1 MKRILTRESY
11 LRELN
16 LKYYNK
22 YTGVEPINEEAPFA
36 NDAPWGDTL
45 IGRLINS
52 FARKGKIAFNKRR
65 ISGLVSRFKSIFDEM
80 LETGNIEIS
89 NEDIRFLKISNLLGE
104 LERQVRDEEDVDI
117 LILTTTDLIDLV
129 NSYEFEFQE
138 EMLESLN
145 DFLEYLKGLKK
156 GDPGDSSTDTESD
169 TDTSNPSEIFYKQSK
184 LFLQSVLD
192 LHMMIKQ
199 NVVRFSGTQSSNAN
213 VGTNFDISKF
223 NEIKSKYEKAQQKD
237 KLSLLK
243 QLVQMCN
250 NGLNIFKAKKDTAN
264 INLFTKYLNEY
275 SRLLKK
281 LSIQVGKEYFYTNKS
296 GEKKKVK
303 VVSLTHDTEVGK
315 DKNWLTQ
322 DDVKKTTLAKDTISV
337 IYKDKNGKYTSGSPG
352 MAVNFDGLSPVKESL
367 LLEGEANITQVE
379 THSKNAWK
387 KVVNA
392 YNQSKVSS
400 FVPQIEELL
409 KISIKDGKDKFLQ
422 SKKDIISICKQTVLN
437 KATVGKPIS
446 FDDLIKEAVNVN
458 DISKS
463 ISLFGRILLSYKEDM
478 GLTGGYGS
486 AISPLKSFIN
496 SFTELEKTLPKIK
509 SESNKEEV
517 RESISKYDNFIL
529 LREKN
534 EYSSQ
539 ITEKFDE
546 IFTED
551 IQKYFTINEEKVSD
565 FNDRVKKRESMV
577 FTDADPIIEIVRLF
591 NRAWRIH
598 TPGVI
603 PSGRTGGKV
612 SNSVFREYEDLG
624 DRGGT
629 PDAPGSGPY
638 RNIELYEAWFEAV
651 QDILSD
657 TKYRPIFS
665 DEVVFKFKNI
675 ETGEDGDSIP
685 KAGKILLKFI
695 NELLSDTKMYK
706 EGAMNKF
713 IQEYFDLDSKKV
725 PKTYPGFS
733 NDGENNSETSSG
745 IKTTEVVFKKLEQVR
760 SLDYSAA
767 NNLWKLFTE
776 RNKDDF
782 KNLAFRLKT
791 KNGDKIIS
799 YYCVYQQTSENYPI
813 IIFRSDSFPFD
824 LTKASSRDI
833 SRNIERSRPTYLA
846 SLPKSGGFLKN
857 NNKSL
862 FRYVDLEDPGESKVN
877 NSSGDNRVEFEIQE
891 IEILCIKE
899 SGEPYLDLDNYLS
912 ILKTGITRGY
922 NAALNTIKKY

>member
-45 IGRLINS
+45 VGRLINS

-80 LETGNIEIS
+80 LETGNVDIS
-89 NEDIRFLKISNLLGE
+89 EEDIKFLKTSNLLGE
-104 LERQVRDEEDVDI
+104 LERQVREEEDVDV
-117 LILTTTDLIDLV
+117 LISTTTDLIDLV
-129 NSYEFEFQE
+129 TSYKFEFQE
-138 EMLESLN
+138 EMLKALN

-156 GDPGDSSTDTESD
+156 TESDDESTDTD
-169 TDTSNPSEIFYKQSK
+169 TDTDTENPSEIFYKQSK

-199 NVVRFSGTQSSNAN
+199 NVVRFNSGTQSSNDN

-237 KLSLLK
+237 KLALLK

-250 NGLNIFKAKKDTAN
+250 TGLNTFKVKKDTAN
-264 INLFTKYLNEY
+264 INLFTKYLNDY

-281 LSIQVGKEYFYTNKS
+281 LSIQVGKEYIYTNKS

-303 VVSLTHDTEVGK
+303 VISVTHDTEVGK
-315 DKNWLTQ
+315 DKIWLTQ
-322 DDVKKTTLAKDTISV
+322 DDIKKATLAKDTISV
-337 IYKDKNGKYTSGSPG
+337 IYQDKNGKYTSGSPEI
-352 MAVNFDGLSPVKESL
+352 AVNFDGLSTVKESL

-409 KISIKDGKDKFLQ
+409 KTSIKDGKDKFLQ
-422 SKKDIISICKQTVLN
+422 SKKDIIAICKQSVLN
-437 KATVGKPIS
+437 KSTVGKPIS
-446 FDDLIKEAVNVN
+446 FDDLIKEAVNIN
-458 DISKS
+458 DVSKS
-463 ISLFGRILLSYKEDM
+463 ISLFGRVLLSYKEDM

-517 RESISKYDNFIL
+517 KESISKYDSFIL
-529 LREKN
+529 LREKK
-534 EYSSQ
+534 YSSQ

-546 IFTED
+546 VFSED
-551 IQKYFTINEEKVSD
+551 IQNYFTINEEKVSD
-565 FNDRVKKRESMV
+565 FNGRVKKRESMV

-629 PDAPGSGPY
+629 PDQPGSGPY

-665 DEVVFKFKNI
+665 EDVVFQFKNI

-685 KAGKILLKFI
+685 KAGKILLKFV

-706 EGAMNKF
+706 AGAMNKF
-713 IQEYFDLDSKKV
+713 IQEYFNLDSKV
-725 PKTYPGFS
+725 STTLTGFS
-733 NDGENNSETSSG
+733 NDNKDNDKTSSE

-760 SLDYSAA
+760 SLDFAG
-767 NNLWKLFTE
+767 NNLWKIFIE
-776 RNKDDF
+776 RKDDF
-782 KNLAFRLKT
+782 KNLAFRLKV
-791 KNGDKIIS
+791 KNGDTTSS
-799 YYCVYQQTSENYPI
+799 YYCVYKQTAENYPI
-813 IIFRSDSFPFD
+813 IIFRSDAFPFD
-824 LTKASSRDI
+824 ITKVSSRDI
-833 SRNIERSRPTYLA
+833 TRNINRSIKTNLA
-846 SLPKSGGFLKN
+846 SLPKSGGILKKGN
-857 NNKSL
+857 NSL
-862 FRYVDLEDPGESKVN
+862 FRYVDLSDPGESKVN
-877 NSSGDNRVEFEIQE
+877 NSSGNNRVEFEVQE

-912 ILKTGITRGY
+912 ILKTDITSGY
-922 NAALNTIKKY
+922 NTALNTVKKY

>member
-22 YTGVEPINEEAPFA
+22 YTGVDPINEEAPFA

-65 ISGLVSRFKSIFDEM
+65 ISGLVSRLKAIFDEM
-80 LETGNIEIS
+80 LETGNIDIS
-89 NEDIRFLKISNLLGE
+89 DEDIKFLKTSSLLGV
-104 LERQVRDEEDVDI
+104 LERQVREEEDVDV
-117 LILTTTDLIDLV
+117 LISTTTDLIDLV
-129 NSYEFEFQE
+129 SSYDFEFQE
-138 EMLESLN
+138 EMLKSLN

-156 GDPGDSSTDTESD
+156 DEPSEPSTDNE
-169 TDTSNPSEIFYKQSK
+169 NPSEIFYKQSK

-199 NVVRFSGTQSSNAN
+199 NVVRFSSGDGTQ

-223 NEIKSKYEKAQQKD
+223 NEIKSKYERAQQKD
-237 KLSLLK
+237 KLALLK

-250 NGLNIFKAKKDTAN
+250 TGLNTFKAKKDTAN
-264 INLFTKYLNEY
+264 INLFTKYLNDY

-281 LSIQVGKEYFYTNKS
+281 LSIQVGKEYIYTNKS

-303 VVSLTHDTEVGK
+303 VISVTHDTEVGK
-315 DKNWLTQ
+315 DKKWLTQ
-322 DDVKKTTLAKDTISV
+322 DDIKKTTLAKDTISV
-337 IYKDKNGKYTSGSPG
+337 IYQDKNGKYTSGSPG
-352 MAVNFDGLSPVKESL
+352 VAVNFDGLSPVKESL

-387 KVVNA
+387 KVITA
-392 YNQSKVSS
+392 YNQSKIAS

-409 KISIKDGKDKFLQ
+409 KTSIKDGKDKFLQ
-422 SKKDIISICKQTVLN
+422 SKKDIIAICKQSVLN
-437 KATVGKPIS
+437 KSTVGKPIS
-446 FDDLIKEAVNVN
+446 FDDLIKEAVNIN
-458 DISKS
+458 DVSKS
-463 ISLFGRILLSYKEDM
+463 ISLFGRVLLSYKEDM
-478 GLTGGYGS
+478 GLTGAYGS

-517 RESISKYDNFIL
+517 KESISKYDSFIL

-551 IQKYFTINEEKVSD
+551 VKNYFTITEEKISD
-565 FNDRVKKRESMV
+565 FNGRVKKRESMV

-603 PSGRTGGKV
+603 PSGRTNGKV

-624 DRGGT
+624 ERGGT
-629 PDAPGSGPY
+629 PNDPGSGPY

-665 DEVVFKFKNI
+665 EEVVFRFKNI

-685 KAGKILLKFI
+685 KAGKILLKFV

-706 EGAMNKF
+706 DGAMTKF
-713 IQEYFDLDSKKV
+713 IQEYFNLDSKV
-725 PKTYPGFS
+725 ITIKTITDPQFP
-733 NDGENNSETSSG
+733 NDGKDNAETSSG
-745 IKTTEVVFKKLEQVR
+745 VKETNVIFKKIEQVKGI
-760 SLDYSAA
+760 DFAG
-767 NNLWKLFTE
+767 NDLWKVFTE
-776 RNKDDF
+776 RRNRDDF
-782 KNLAFRLKT
+782 KNLAFRLKVKKDDT
-791 KNGDKIIS
+791 VSS

-813 IIFRSDSFPFD
+813 VIFRTDAFPFD
-824 LTKASSRDI
+824 LTKVSSRDI
-833 SRNIERSRPTYLA
+833 PRNIDRLIKTNLA
-846 SLPKSGGFLKN
+846 SLPKSGGFLKKGS
-857 NNKSL
+857 KSL
-862 FRYVDLEDPGESKVN
+862 FRYVDLSDPGESKVN
-877 NSSGDNRVEFEIQE
+877 NSSGKNRIEYEIQE
-891 IEILCIKE
+891 IEVLCIVE

-912 ILKTGITRGY
+912 ILKSDITRGY
-922 NAALNTIKKY
+922 NIALNNIKKY